1 MKSYEVM
8 EYSNITLHFEK
19 SQIECL
25 IDYLVEAGLPI
36 AWKETKRYFTLSIQ
50 TIDTTKRLTFEK
62 HGKTYKLRNKSY
74 NFRDLRI
81 AKIFQRFIQ
90 DVKGHAVVKLLSNDQ
105 LLVQNI
111 RYGESVRIVEIKG
124 PNKKILFEKECIVT
138 MEHVQEAIERKDAE
152 ERIPVLR
159 LEVDYELAH
168 LFEAMEQGDT
178 NRANECKKRLEGL
191 RLEMLML
198 EI

>member
-19 SQIECL
+19 SHIECL
-25 IDYLVEAGLPI
+25 IDAVVEAGLPI
-36 AWKETKRYFTLSIQ
+36 AWKETKRYFTLSIK
-50 TIDTTKRLTFEK
+50 TVETTTRLTFEK

-74 NFRDLRI
+74 HFRDIRF
-81 AKIFQRFIQ
+81 ATIFQRFIQ

-138 MEHVQEAIERKDAE
+138 MEQVQEAIQRKDAE

-159 LEVDYELAH
+159 LELDYELAQ
-168 LFEAMEQGDT
+168 LFEAMQQGET
-178 NRANECKKRLEGL
+178 HRADECKKRLEGL